1 MYPSFQQ
8 PQNTGMGIAPPTDP
22 TKGFESLKDLVRV
35 LVINCND
42 KVRQFYVSK
51 FVEPSDIKNDL
62 IAFLEDFADL
72 VLNTSEV
79 LRYKKGQ
86 VVVKYNDMEKSIEEW
101 CDLADEWIQM
111 KQYENPLNF
120 YDVFRDGVMI
130 YKAYLKALTVGEIFD
145 V

>member
-1 MYPSFQQ
+1 MYPSIQQ
-8 PQNTGMGIAPPTDP
+8 QQNLSGVAPPSEP

-42 KVRQFYVSK
+42 KVRQFYISK
-51 FVEPSDIKNDL
+51 LVEPADAKNDL

-79 LRYKKGQ
+79 LRYKKGKEK
-86 VVVKYNDMEKSIEEW
+86 VKYNDIEHTIDDW
-101 CDLADEWIQM
+101 CDLADDWIQM
-111 KQYENPLNF
+111 KNYEDQLNIH
-120 YDVFRDGVMI
+120 DVFRDGVMI
-130 YKAYLKALTVGEIFD
+130 YKAYLKALTKAEIFE